1 MDVHEIEAAGKGF
14 EAYLEEFSDCF
25 GRRDT
30 ASYLG
35 IYVEG
40 QHSDLQRKSAE
51 PIALKAEI
59 PPRSLQVFLRTA
71 RWDEER
77 MVDRVQEIV
86 ARDHG
91 HPFAMGMVDESASPK
106 KGNHTA
112 GVQRAQQ
119 SPRQYCG
126 NTGKIDNCV
135 VSVHIGY
142 TAGSFHALLDSELF
156 LPKAW
161 ADDPARR
168 ETAGIP
174 DDVRHRTKP
183 EIALAQIKRAEDS
196 AESLGNGIRV
206 SAWTFDEQYGRGLC

>member
-86 ARDHG
+86 ARDHR
-91 HPFAMGMVDESASPK
+91 PP
-106 KGNHTA
+106 
-112 GVQRAQQ
+112 
-119 SPRQYCG
+119 
-126 NTGKIDNCV
+126 
-135 VSVHIGY
+135 
-142 TAGSFHALLDSELF
+142 
-156 LPKAW
+156 
-161 ADDPARR
+161 
-168 ETAGIP
+168 
-174 DDVRHRTKP
+174 VRHGHGRR
-183 EIALAQIKRAEDS
+183 IGVAEEGQPHGWGAAGS
-196 AESLGNGIRV
+196 AESATILWQHGQDRQLRGQCPHRI
-206 SAWTFDEQYGRGLC
+206 YGGLFSCPVG